1 MIIFFSQPQF
11 LSKISKP
18 ERLSEAQVG
27 LLIRNQARYKGT
39 VKLYG
44 VYMLDLRGVWMQKMP
59 EEKEVLTFQLV
70 FIIISWNKI
79 HNGLGNP

>member
-1 MIIFFSQPQF
+1 
-11 LSKISKP
+11 
-18 ERLSEAQVG
+18 
-27 LLIRNQARYKGT
+27 
-39 VKLYG
+39 
-44 VYMLDLRGVWMQKMP
+44 MLDLRGVWMQKMP